1 MNVMKRFGTSLGLNL
16 FNAQAGSG
24 KTVPAGDGQGHW
36 RTYNVTDGLAGGNVT
51 SILQDRNGHLWFG
64 AGGDGISRYDGQA
77 WTTFTTEDGLGS
89 NDVQSIL
96 QDREG
101 HLWVGSLRSLSRYDG
116 RVWEILKEILNTEN
130 SGLKV
135 NSVRSIFQDREGNIW
150 AGTPKGISRYDGR
163 AWTTYTT
170 EDGLAHNSIRTIFQ
184 DEMATSGLVLSAV

>member
-1 MNVMKRFGTSLGLNL
+1 
-16 FNAQAGSG
+16 
-24 KTVPAGDGQGHW
+24 
-36 RTYNVTDGLAGGNVT
+36 
-51 SILQDRNGHLWFG
+51 
-64 AGGDGISRYDGQA
+64 
-77 WTTFTTEDGLGS
+77 TTEDGLGS